1 MQYPIGKVAK
11 AFGLT
16 KETLRYYE
24 RSGVMPSRREENG
37 YRFYEKRQ
45 LQNMAVIRRMQ
56 NIGFSLKEISALMTD
71 YSGERLFDKLEES
84 IRVKEEELRSQ
95 TALLEKLREDTAFL
109 RERGNYDRPFLVELP
124 VRYAFYFDNVEMLV
138 NDKGIRE
145 DIIRWYG
152 RMYPA
157 LGLETLRWEDISLQ
171 TPRRIGLTVDVE
183 GAWAS
188 GFPVTE
194 NIVELP
200 ACRAVEMVTVYR
212 QEPEFFLD
220 LEPKFQEFAER
231 EGLRY
236 QRDLHLIPNF
246 SYTESDGRMLHIVR
260 IHAPVEE

>member
-24 RSGVMPSRREENG
+24 RSGVMPSYRGENG
-37 YRFYEKRQ
+37 YRFYEKKQ

-71 YSGERLFDKLEES
+71 YSGERLFAKLESS
-84 IRVKEEELRSQ
+84 IQIKEEELRYQ
-95 TALLEKLREDTAFL
+95 MALLKRLREDTAFL
-109 RERGNYDRPFLVELP
+109 RKQENYDRPYLTQLP

-145 DIIRWYG
+145 DIIRWYA

-157 LGLETLRWEDISLQ
+157 LGLETLRWEDISRQ
-171 TPRRIGLTVDVE
+171 TPRRIGLTVDIE
-183 GAWAS
+183 GALAS
-188 GFPVTE
+188 GFPLTD

-212 QEPEFFLD
+212 QEPDFFLRMA
-220 LEPKFQEFAER
+220 PRFQEFAGR
-231 EGLRY
+231 EGVRY
-236 QRDLHLIPNF
+236 QKEFHLIPNF
-246 SYTESDGRMLHIVR
+246 SYTESDGQMLHIVR